1 MRLNILK
8 TVSGRLAVSI
18 LMLLALVLSPVSTSH
33 AGMHNQGGS
42 NVAVESNSTMDH
54 AGGSHSHHKNQSD
67 QAESEGTLAAD
78 SSHDSAETCCSAV
91 CASAMIVSD
100 FFSDKPVF
108 SNSVFDWR
116 TEPLIAGEL
125 TALHRPPNA

>member
-1 MRLNILK
+1 MLHA
-8 TVSGRLAVSI
+8 VSRRLAISI
-18 LMLLALVLSPVSTSH
+18 LMLLALVLSPVSASH

-42 NVAVESNSTMDH
+42 IAAVESNSTMDH
-54 AGGSHSHHKNQSD
+54 VGGSHSHHKNQSD

-78 SSHDSAETCCSAV
+78 SSHNGAETCCSAV
-91 CASAMIVSD
+91 CASAMIVTD
-100 FFSDKPVF
+100 FISDKPVF
-108 SNSVFDWR
+108 SNGIFDWR